1 MNTRT
6 GYLTVAAIVLITIL
20 ISFAGVISD
29 FLMGLGLDMDGLL
42 LLSVSLMMALI
53 FVAMLYVLAKQA
65 GWIGAKKS
73 GDAASPK
80 SGNKPAA
87 PAAQN

>member
-20 ISFAGVISD
+20 VSFAGVISD

-53 FVAMLYVLAKQA
+53 FAAMLFLVAKQA
-65 GWIGAKKS
+65 GWIGARKS

-80 SGNKPAA
+80 PGSKPAG